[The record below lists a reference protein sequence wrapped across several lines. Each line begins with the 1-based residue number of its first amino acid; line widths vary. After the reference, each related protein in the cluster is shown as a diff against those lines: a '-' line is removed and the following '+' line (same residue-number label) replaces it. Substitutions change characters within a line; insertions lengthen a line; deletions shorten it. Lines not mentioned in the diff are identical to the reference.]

1 MGDGHGHEHE
11 HGPGPGRRSARALLS
26 NWNEHEGSAARKL
39 ALAARNL
46 LKPSRVVK
54 GCCGHPG
61 EPGC

>member
-1 MGDGHGHEHE
+1 MCADAGRSG
-11 HGPGPGRRSARALLS
+11 GPRRGTPARFVS
-26 NWNEHEGSAARKL
+26 NWNEYEGSLVRKT

-46 LKPSRVVK
+46 LKPSRFVQ